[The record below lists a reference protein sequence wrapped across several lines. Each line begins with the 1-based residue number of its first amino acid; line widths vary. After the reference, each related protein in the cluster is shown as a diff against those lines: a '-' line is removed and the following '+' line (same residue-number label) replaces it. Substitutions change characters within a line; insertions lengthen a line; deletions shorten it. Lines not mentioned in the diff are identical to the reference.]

1 MLPGNLWNS
10 CKYSCGYPFGLLDM
24 NRFTK
29 KKILVLLRENCLNIY
44 SDKFGRYAVRQ
55 LIN

>member
-24 NRFTK
+24 TRFTK
-29 KKILVLLRENCLNIY
+29 KNLGPFKGKM
-44 SDKFGRYAVRQ
+44 SQ
-55 LIN
+55 H